1 MILHYFNKK
10 ENKDKKIA
18 NKIYLSL
25 IDFIQLILK
34 KSDIKIKKD
43 FNSSFELMTILLFTI
58 FFAYKK
64 NPKNKYINQYLMDL
78 YLIDLHKSLRE
89 LGIGDMSIGK
99 YVKSYVK
106 KFYYRISKLEMIFTI
121 NNFKEF
127 DKYINKI
134 DIQNQSNNS
143 MYLSKYLFIVVMDLL
158 KRAKR
163 NDLSKLTFKNLTK

>member
-10 ENKDKKIA
+10 ENKDRKIA

-25 IDFIQLILK
+25 IDFIQLFLK
-34 KSDIKIKKD
+34 KTDLKIKKD
-43 FNSSFELMTILLFTI
+43 FNSSFELMTIFLFAI

-64 NPKNKYINQYLMDL
+64 KIKNKDINQYLMNL
-78 YLIDLHKSLRE
+78 YIIDLDKSLRE

-106 KFYYRISKLEMIFTI
+106 KFYYRISKLEIIFTI

-134 DIQNQSNNS
+134 DIQNQFNNS
-143 MYLSKYLFIVVMDLL
+143 MHLSKYLFIVVMNLL

-163 NDLSKLTFKNLTK
+163 NDLSKLTFKNLTN

>member
-1 MILHYFNKK
+1 
-10 ENKDKKIA
+10 
-18 NKIYLSL
+18 
-25 IDFIQLILK
+25 
-34 KSDIKIKKD
+34 
-43 FNSSFELMTILLFTI
+43 
-58 FFAYKK
+58 
-64 NPKNKYINQYLMDL
+64 MDL
-78 YLIDLHKSLRE
+78 YLIDLDKSLRE

-106 KFYYRISKLEMIFTI
+106 KFYYRISKLEIIFTI

-163 NDLSKLTFKNLTK
+163 NDLSKLTFKNSTN

>member
-1 MILHYFNKK
+1 
-10 ENKDKKIA
+10 
-18 NKIYLSL
+18 
-25 IDFIQLILK
+25 
-34 KSDIKIKKD
+34 
-43 FNSSFELMTILLFTI
+43 
-58 FFAYKK
+58 
-64 NPKNKYINQYLMDL
+64 MDL
-78 YLIDLHKSLRE
+78 YLIDLDKSLRE

-106 KFYYRISKLEMIFTI
+106 KFYYRISKLEIIFTI

-143 MYLSKYLFIVVMDLL
+143 MHLSKHLFIVVMNLL